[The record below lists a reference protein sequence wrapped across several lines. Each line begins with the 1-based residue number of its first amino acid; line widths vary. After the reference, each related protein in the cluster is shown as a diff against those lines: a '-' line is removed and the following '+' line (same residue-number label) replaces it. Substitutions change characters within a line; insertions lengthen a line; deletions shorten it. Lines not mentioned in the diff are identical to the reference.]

1 MIYRFA
7 ILASLLALG
16 SCSPPVVWGDDEQL
30 EERLLSIVPLGS
42 SPATLDSEAERR
54 GWNNRVDN
62 RVFEAG
68 CKTYF
73 DDTRLLCRER
83 GGIKRVIA
91 VARYGIPF
99 TTTVETMWLFD
110 PQGGLSDICI
120 RRTTDAL

>member
-1 MIYRFA
+1 MIHRCA

-16 SCSPPVVWGDDEQL
+16 SCSPPLVWGDDDKVEG
-30 EERLLSIVPLGS
+30 RLLSIVPLGS

-54 GWNNRVDN
+54 GWDNRADN

-68 CKTYF
+68 SETYF
-73 DDTRLLCRER
+73 HDTRLVCREK
-83 GGIKRVIA
+83 GGVKRVIV

-110 PQGGLSDICI
+110 PQGRLSDICI